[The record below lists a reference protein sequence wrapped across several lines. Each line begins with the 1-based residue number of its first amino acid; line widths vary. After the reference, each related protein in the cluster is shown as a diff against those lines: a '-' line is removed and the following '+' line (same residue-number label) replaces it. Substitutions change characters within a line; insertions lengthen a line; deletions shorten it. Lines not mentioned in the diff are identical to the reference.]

1 MTTELGGRRIVVTG
15 AATGIGLAAVKEIAK
30 QGAQVAGIYHN
41 TPPPP
46 ELAAAATWLRCDLT
60 DKSSVDATFAAIAG
74 QFGSIDVLLHA
85 AGLWAPATPDGVTEA
100 ELNALVAVNLNAT
113 VFANQAASAWMRE
126 DSGGAIINLG
136 SVEGVTGSPISVHY
150 AVAKAAVHA
159 WTRSAA
165 RAWAPAGVTVNAVAP
180 CVDTPN
186 AGRLREFF
194 GAGDGISGAEIVK
207 ARMKTLVPLGGAF
220 GDAERD
226 LCPMLVFLCGTG
238 ARFITGQ
245 LIAVDGG
252 MRMLGA

>member
-1 MTTELGGRRIVVTG
+1 MTTELGGRRIVITG
-15 AATGIGLAAVKEIAK
+15 AATGIGLAAVREIVK
-30 QGAQVAGIYHN
+30 QGAQVAAVYHRS
-41 TPPPP
+41 PPPA
-46 ELAAAATWLRCDLT
+46 ELAGTATWVRCDLT
-60 DKSSVDATFAAIAG
+60 DKAAVDASFAAIAERLG
-74 QFGSIDVLLHA
+74 GIDVLLHA

-113 VFANQAASAWMRE
+113 VFANQAAFAWMR
-126 DSGGAIINLG
+126 DSGGAIVNLG
-136 SVEGVTGSPISVHY
+136 SVEGVTGSPVSVHY

-165 RAWAPAGVTVNAVAP
+165 RAWAPSGVTVNAVAP
-180 CVDTPN
+180 CVDTTN
-186 AGRLREFF
+186 ADRLREFY
-194 GAGDGISGAEIVK
+194 GGSGDGAEIVR
-207 ARMKTLVPLGGAF
+207 ARMKMLVPLGGTF
-220 GDAERD
+220 GDAGRD

>member
-1 MTTELGGRRIVVTG
+1 MTTELGGRRIVITG
-15 AATGIGLAAVKEIAK
+15 GATGIGLAAVKEISK
-30 QGAQVAGIYHN
+30 HGAQVAAVYHN

-46 ELAAAATWLRCDLT
+46 EVAAAATWLRCDLT
-60 DKSSVDATFAAIAG
+60 DKAAVDATFAAIAG
-74 QFGSIDVLLHA
+74 QLGGIDVLLHA
-85 AGLWAPATPDGVTEA
+85 AGLWAPATPDGVSEA
-100 ELNALVAVNLNAT
+100 ELNAIVAVNLNAT
-113 VFANQAASAWMRE
+113 VFANQAAFARMR

-186 AGRLREFF
+186 AGRLRDYF
-194 GAGDGISGAEIVK
+194 GAGDAAGAGAEIVK
-207 ARMKTLVPLGGAF
+207 ARMKALVPLGGAL

-226 LCPMLVFLCGTG
+226 LCPMLVFLCGAG

>member
-1 MTTELGGRRIVVTG
+1 MTTELGGRKIVITG
-15 AATGIGLAAVKEIAK
+15 AATGIGLAAVREISK
-30 QGAQVAGIYHN
+30 LGAQVAAIYHN
-41 TPPPP
+41 SPPPP
-46 ELAAAATWLRCDLT
+46 ELATTVTWLRCDLT
-60 DKSSVDATFAAIAG
+60 DKASVEAAFAAIAG
-74 QFGSIDVLLHA
+74 QFGGIDVLLHA
-85 AGLWAPATPDGVTEA
+85 AGLWASATPDDVTET
-100 ELNALVAVNLNAT
+100 ELNALLAVNLNAT
-113 VFANQAASAWMRE
+113 VFANQAAFAWMR

-136 SVEGVTGSPISVHY
+136 SVEGVTGSPVSVHY

-180 CVDTPN
+180 CVDTTN
-186 AGRLREFF
+186 ADRLREFF
-194 GAGDGISGAEIVK
+194 GAGDGDGAGAEIVK
-207 ARMKTLVPLGGAF
+207 ARMKMLVPLGGAF

-245 LIAVDGG
+245 HIAVDGG